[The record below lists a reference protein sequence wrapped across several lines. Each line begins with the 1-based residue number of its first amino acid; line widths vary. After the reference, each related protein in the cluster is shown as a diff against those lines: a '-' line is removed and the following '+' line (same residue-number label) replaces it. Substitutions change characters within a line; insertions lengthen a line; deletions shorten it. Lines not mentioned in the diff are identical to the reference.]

1 MTTTIKTLKRLFGLE
16 PRISREQAMAAF
28 GRRYAS
34 FNELLQSNAD
44 LAAILAKLD
53 AAQRGDK
60 HLETHQVRRI
70 ARKAV
75 FHCERMAACLNDMSR
90 NRYKDLEKSVAAIGR
105 HIENELEKH
114 TRGDVNALILPLT
127 EVDAS
132 MGYSVGG
139 KNANLGELSNML
151 DMPVPPGFAVT
162 IQASS
167 LALLRPSGLFKKI
180 HSTLCKVDADV
191 PHSLQD
197 AARTVQNLILEAP
210 LPEEVEK
217 ALLDGWD
224 EAFGKDSQVQ
234 AALRSSAVDEDG
246 VQSFAGQY
254 LSILG
259 VTRES
264 LRRQYGMVLQ
274 DTWLKTASVRE
285 NIRLAKPDAT
295 DAEVEAAARMAH
307 ADSFIRRLPEGYDTV
322 LSDTGGA
329 LSAGQRQ
336 LLCIARVMLCL
347 PPMLILDEA
356 TSSIDTRTEM
366 KISDAFD
373 TLMKGRTSFVVAH
386 RLSTVRT
393 ADTILVMNAGRIVEQ
408 GTHAQLLAKKGFY
421 YDLYNSQF
429 S

>member
-1 MTTTIKTLKRLFGLE
+1 MTTTIKTLKRLLGMG

-70 ARKAV
+70 ARKAI

-90 NRYKDLEKSVAAIGR
+90 GHYKELESSVAAIGQR
-105 HIENELEKH
+105 IENELEKH

-210 LPEEVEK
+210 LPEDVEK

-264 LRRQYGMVLQ
+264 LPMAFKRVL
-274 DTWLKTASVRE
+274 ASLFSPRA
-285 NIRLAKPDAT
+285 LAYRARNGYPLDAT
-295 DAEVEAAARMAH
+295 SMGMCCLKMVQAKAAGVAFSRH
-307 ADSFIRRLPEGYDTV
+307 PVDLRSN
-322 LSDTGGA
+322 
-329 LSAGQRQ
+329 
-336 LLCIARVMLCL
+336 CVM
-347 PPMLILDEA
+347 I
-356 TSSIDTRTEM
+356 
-366 KISDAFD
+366 
-373 TLMKGRTSFVVAH
+373 
-386 RLSTVRT
+386 
-393 ADTILVMNAGRIVEQ
+393 Q
-408 GTHAQLLAKKGFY
+408 GTWGLGEMVVDGTATPDNWLVSRANLRIQQETIAHKEVRLVLAPGRHGVE
-421 YDLYNSQF
+421 SQEEDVPE
-429 S
+429 SLRHGLSSARCSHSHKRL

>member
-162 IQASS
+162 IQAGS

-224 EAFGKDSQVQ
+224 EAFGKDCQV
-234 AALRSSAVDEDG
+234 
-246 VQSFAGQY
+246 
-254 LSILG
+254 
-259 VTRES
+259 
-264 LRRQYGMVLQ
+264 
-274 DTWLKTASVRE
+274 
-285 NIRLAKPDAT
+285 
-295 DAEVEAAARMAH
+295 
-307 ADSFIRRLPEGYDTV
+307 
-322 LSDTGGA
+322 
-329 LSAGQRQ
+329 
-336 LLCIARVMLCL
+336 
-347 PPMLILDEA
+347 
-356 TSSIDTRTEM
+356 
-366 KISDAFD
+366 
-373 TLMKGRTSFVVAH
+373 
-386 RLSTVRT
+386 
-393 ADTILVMNAGRIVEQ
+393 
-408 GTHAQLLAKKGFY
+408 
-421 YDLYNSQF
+421 
-429 S
+429 